1 MLKTAKPTETKR
13 ESLFERGYRKAK
25 EGMFVA
31 TELASREGFLGFI
44 GRATYLTI
52 WATLLI
58 IICTIWLLTLGGKLI
73 KQEEQTTRSQND

>member
-1 MLKTAKPTETKR
+1 VTKR
-13 ESLFERGYRKAK
+13 TSLFERGYRKAK
-25 EGMFVA
+25 EGMFAA
-31 TELASREGFLGFI
+31 TELANREGFLGFI

-52 WATLLI
+52 WAVMLV